1 MKLGPFAKRHAA
13 LIKRKK
19 AAKPK
24 PSQAPPKP
32 SQAHNAALGPP
43 FVNRY
48 TAMLPREAVT
58 MNYVPEVGPE
68 PMRKRPPAT
77 TKARLPKKPRI
88 KKH

>member
-19 AAKPK
+19 AAK
-24 PSQAPPKP
+24 PKP

-58 MNYVPEVGPE
+58 MNYVPEVPGGPE

-77 TKARLPKKPRI
+77 TKARLPKKPR
-88 KKH
+88 KKKQ